1 MSIAFTLSIVFVR
14 NSKYWNF
21 KKKKGR
27 FFSIFFWNFKKRL
40 NNAWVLKK
48 SRRFFLNYTECN
60 LMFLLWDIIDLD
72 HSVLTFEN
80 IINSVPKFQFFFQNC
95 IQFFHG
101 NIFNRINRSSFPLEK
116 CFIWIFSKNFIIVI
130 FGFSQVLFLNC
141 VNLGLCYKNKKI
153 KWNNS
158 NKIILVKF

>member
-27 FFSIFFWNFKKRL
+27 FFSIFFFWNFKKRL

-48 SRRFFLNYTECN
+48 SRRFFLKHTECN
-60 LMFLLWDIIDLD
+60 LMFLLWDISYD

-80 IINSVPKFQFFFQNC
+80 IVNSVPKFQFFFQNC
-95 IQFFHG
+95 IQFFQG

-116 CFIWIFSKNFIIVI
+116 FVIWVFSKNFIIFI
-130 FGFSQVLFLNC
+130 SGLSQVVFLNG
-141 VNLGLCYKNKKI
+141 VN
-153 KWNNS
+153 
-158 NKIILVKF
+158 VF